1 MTIEKITREFLE
13 DLELERGRSPK
24 TIENYSHYL
33 RRFFLH
39 AKVSNPK
46 QISDDIV
53 RSYRLALNRTG
64 LSART
69 RNYHLIA
76 LRMFLKYLAK
86 RDIVSLA
93 PERVE
98 LAKLGDRD
106 IDIPHEGDLDRLLG
120 APKTDALQGL
130 RDRAILELLF
140 STGLRVSELCALN
153 RDSLDLGR
161 DEFSVRG
168 KGSKIRIV
176 FLSKDAK
183 DAIRAYLAKRGDI
196 SEALFVGTQNLP
208 AGRQGKMPSRLTS
221 RQIERLVKRY
231 AVAAGIP
238 GKVTPHTLRHLFA
251 TDLLLNGADIRSVQA
266 MLGHSSITTT
276 QIYTHMTDRQL
287 REVHKN
293 FHGKR
298 RK

>member
-24 TIENYSHYL
+24 TIENYDHYL
-33 RRFFLH
+33 RRFFTH
-39 AKVSNPK
+39 AKVVSPEG
-46 QISDDIV
+46 ISDESV
-53 RSYRLALNRTG
+53 RSFRLALNRTG
-64 LSART
+64 LSPRT

-86 RDIVSLA
+86 RDIKSLA

-106 IDIPHEGDLDRLLG
+106 IDIPAEGDIDRLLN
-120 APKTDALQGL
+120 APKNTQQGL

-140 STGLRVSELCALN
+140 STGLRVSELTALN
-153 RDSLDLGR
+153 RDSLDLRR

-168 KGSKIRIV
+168 KGSKIRVV
-176 FLSKDAK
+176 FLSENAK
-183 DAIRAYLAKRGDI
+183 EAIKIYLAKRGDI
-196 SEALFVGTQNLP
+196 LDALFVGVQKKNQ
-208 AGRQGKMPSRLTS
+208 ARLS
-221 RQIERLVKRY
+221 PRQIERLVRHY
-231 AVAAGIP
+231 AISAGIP

-251 TDLLLNGADIRSVQA
+251 TDLLLNGADIRSVQV

-276 QIYTHMTDRQL
+276 QIYTHITDRHL
-287 REVHKN
+287 RDVHKA

>member
-24 TIENYSHYL
+24 TIENYDHYL
-33 RRFFLH
+33 KRFFMH
-39 AKVSNPK
+39 AKVSNPAH
-46 QISDDIV
+46 ISDELV

-64 LSART
+64 LSPRT

-86 RDIVSLA
+86 RDIKSLA

-183 DAIRAYLAKRGDI
+183 DAIRAYLAKRGDM
-196 SEALFVGTQNLP
+196 SDALFAGTQKKNP
-208 AGRQGKMPSRLTS
+208 ARLTS

-231 AVAAGIP
+231 AIGAGIP

-287 REVHKN
+287 REVHKA

>member
-1 MTIEKITREFLE
+1 MTIEKIMREFLE

-24 TIENYSHYL
+24 TIENYNHYL
-33 RRFFLH
+33 KRFFTH

-46 QISDDIV
+46 DISDDLV

-64 LSART
+64 LSPRT

-86 RDIVSLA
+86 RDIKSLA

-106 IDIPHEGDLDRLLG
+106 IDIPHEGDLERLLG
-120 APKTDALQGL
+120 APKTDALQGF

-176 FLSKDAK
+176 FLSHDAK
-183 DAIRAYLAKRGDI
+183 ESIRAYLTKRGDM
-196 SEALFVGTQNLP
+196 SDALFVGTQKKNP
-208 AGRQGKMPSRLTS
+208 ARLTS

-231 AVAAGIP
+231 AIAAGIP

-251 TDLLLNGADIRSVQA
+251 TDLLMNGADIRSVQA

-287 REVHKN
+287 REVHKA